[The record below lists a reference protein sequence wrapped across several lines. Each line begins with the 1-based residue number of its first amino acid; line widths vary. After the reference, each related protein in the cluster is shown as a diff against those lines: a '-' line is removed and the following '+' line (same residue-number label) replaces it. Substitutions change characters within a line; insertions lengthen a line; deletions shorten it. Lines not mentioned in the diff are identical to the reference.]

1 MNFIFSELFHPLVF
15 TLIIGCFGLV
25 IGSFLN
31 VLIWRLPKE
40 QSINGRSQCPN
51 CKTVLKAIDLIPIL
65 SYLFYRGHCRYCPAR
80 ISARYP
86 LIELITG
93 IAFGLIA
100 WFLLPAGYWQLII
113 LLKAL
118 FFVAVLVVVFVVDL
132 EHYLILDRVIF
143 PSIVVVFVLNLVL
156 DLITKPGLSLNSL
169 IISGLIGSIIAAG
182 FFYILWLVSQ
192 GRWIGFGDV
201 KFGFLLGL
209 FFGFPM
215 VIISLFLGF
224 LIGTAVSIPLLVLNK
239 KGLKSQLPLGTFL
252 A

>member
-1 MNFIFSELFHPLVF
+1 M
-15 TLIIGCFGLV
+15 CFKIAKV
-25 IGSFLN
+25 GS
-31 VLIWRLPKE
+31 
-40 QSINGRSQCPN
+40 
-51 CKTVLKAIDLIPIL
+51 
-65 SYLFYRGHCRYCPAR
+65 
-80 ISARYP
+80 
-86 LIELITG
+86 
-93 IAFGLIA
+93 
-100 WFLLPAGYWQLII
+100 
-113 LLKAL
+113 
-118 FFVAVLVVVFVVDL
+118 
-132 EHYLILDRVIF
+132 
-143 PSIVVVFVLNLVL
+143 
-156 DLITKPGLSLNSL
+156 LSLNSL

-252 A
+252 ALAAFVTAIFGPVMLRWYLKLIGWDF